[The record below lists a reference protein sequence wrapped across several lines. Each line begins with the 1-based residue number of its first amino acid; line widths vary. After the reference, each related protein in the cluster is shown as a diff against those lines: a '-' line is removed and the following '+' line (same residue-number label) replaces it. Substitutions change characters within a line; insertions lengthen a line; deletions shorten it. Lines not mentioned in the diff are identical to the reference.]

1 MEKPDR
7 TITEHP
13 EAAGTRLME
22 LERARQELTSLM
34 AHDMLNLIHGIVGFF
49 DLVDQDMLTPQV
61 PEFAEFMSMAS
72 QYSRELMLMINS
84 VLDVYK
90 LEDGRLAL
98 NRRPANLVELSAHSA
113 EQMRPLATQNDVHL
127 TFDIPPD
134 LPPLDVDEEMI
145 VRVLSNL
152 LMSAIKATPAGGQVC
167 VTATIQHGPPVM
179 VRVSVSDAG
188 ESIAAEELERIFDR
202 FYQSARR
209 GRKRGTGMGLTFCKQ
224 AVELHGGRI
233 WAESEPGRGSTFYFT
248 LPVAA
253 EAASA

>member
-1 MEKPDR
+1 MERPNE
-7 TITEHP
+7 ITKHP
-13 EAAGTRLME
+13 EAANTRLVE

-49 DLVDQDMLTPQV
+49 DLVDQGMLTPQV
-61 PEFAEFMSMAS
+61 PEFSEFMGMAS
-72 QYSRELMLMINS
+72 QHSRELMLMLNS

-98 NRRPANLVELSAHSA
+98 NRRPANLAELSAHSA
-113 EQMRPLATQNDVHL
+113 EQVRPIATQNSVHL

-152 LMSAIKATPAGGQVC
+152 LLSAIKATPAGGRVR
-167 VTATIQHGPPVM
+167 VTAIIQPGPLAV
-179 VRVSVSDAG
+179 VQVSISDTG
-188 ESIAAEELERIFDR
+188 ESIAPEELERIFDR
-202 FYQSARR
+202 FYQPARR
-209 GRKRGTGMGLTFCKQ
+209 GHKRGTGLGLTFCKQ

-248 LPVAA
+248 LPVAT